1 MGPVPFALS
10 IHHFI
15 NSVGSDAGFASIIGL
30 AILIL
35 LYFAQAR
42 ETASLRNHA
51 QEAADRI
58 QQLEARLTQVSR
70 AQPAPPAPPAA
81 QAVAQGA
88 PAVSRQAAAG
98 AAPRSRTATPTPVS
112 AIPGAPAGVGAPA
125 LTAATKL
132 IPTPQVAAVAVADPV
147 QAGAPTGPVAGAPA
161 PATVAGGANGAGH
174 APSGTLPPAQTGAP
188 RQTVPPRTQLRP
200 PGTIPPSRRPP
211 NSGGRPPQGSGN
223 GTPSRGRKILAVL
236 VALLAVAAI
245 VVVLLIVT
253 GGSSSN
259 SSSNATSP
267 ASNAPRRHRA
277 ATFNTSQVT
286 VAVLNGT
293 SKANLAHDVGQK
305 LVGGGY
311 QEGTIATAQ
320 DQTHP
325 STIVAYLPGFKRDAL
340 AVAGTLKLKPAAVQ
354 AVDSSTQAVA
364 CPPPSTCQANVI
376 VTVGSDLA
384 TTQ

>member
-1 MGPVPFALS
+1 MGSVPFALS
-10 IHHFI
+10 IHHFVS
-15 NSVGSDAGFASIIGL
+15 SVGSDAGFASIIGL

-58 QQLEARLTQVSR
+58 QQLEARLTQLSR
-70 AQPAPPAPPAA
+70 GQAAPPAA
-81 QAVAQGA
+81 QAAAQGS
-88 PAVSRQAAAG
+88 PAVSRQAAPG
-98 AAPRSRTATPTPVS
+98 AAPPSRTVAPEPVS
-112 AIPGAPAGVGAPA
+112 AIPAAPAGVGAPA

-132 IPTPQVAAVAVADPV
+132 IPTPQVASVAVADPIPAPAPV
-147 QAGAPTGPVAGAPA
+147 GAVTGAPR

-174 APSGTLPPAQTGAP
+174 APGGTLPPAPASPP
-188 RQTVPPRTQLRP
+188 RQTVPPRTQLRS

-211 NSGGRPPQGSGN
+211 GSGGRPPQGRG
-223 GTPSRGRKILAVL
+223 GGKPSRGRRILAIL
-236 VALLAVAAI
+236 AAALIVAAI

-259 SSSNATSP
+259 QSSTT
-267 ASNAPRRHRA
+267 ASQPNSAPRKHRP

-293 SKANLAHDVGQK
+293 ATANLAHDVGQK
-305 LVGGGY
+305 LVGAGY
-311 QEGTIATAQ
+311 QEGTIATATN
-320 DQTHP
+320 QTH
-325 STIVAYLPGFKRDAL
+325 STTIVAYLPGFRRDAL

-354 AVDSSTQAVA
+354 AVDASTQAVA
-364 CPPPSTCQANVI
+364 CPPPSACKANVV
-376 VTVGSDLA
+376 VTVGSDLVN
-384 TTQ
+384 TQ